1 MRAGTAVLR
10 RSPLLVL
17 VAVLAWSSVLGAQ
30 QPALNFAKLEAR
42 RDSFVVM
49 VQGNALGSSVYAL
62 ESTTNGWMLREST
75 NVMNG
80 MMLQSTALQTDA
92 KFNPKSM
99 LQSGTMQG
107 QALKSEIAFSGAHAT
122 GNAMSM
128 TTTGPQSVVVD
139 ATLPLGTINADAMV
153 FVLPLLAWAEKS
165 VFTLNTFNAGKGT
178 IDANVFTV
186 VGSETVTVPAGTFE
200 TWKVEQKMPMAT
212 VTLFISKDAAHRLVK
227 IAPSGQPVELVLAK

>member
-1 MRAGTAVLR
+1 MRVKTGVIERA
-10 RSPLLVL
+10 PLLTL
-17 VAVLAWSSVLGAQ
+17 VAVLASARILGAQ
-30 QPALNFAKLEAR
+30 QPVLNFAKLEAR

-62 ESTTNGWMLREST
+62 ESTANGWMVREST

-80 MMLQSTALQTDA
+80 MVLQTTALETDA
-92 KFNPKSM
+92 KFKPKTL

-107 QALKSEIAFSGAHAT
+107 QALKSEIAFSDAHAT

-128 TTTGPQSVVVD
+128 SAAGPQSVVVD

-153 FVLPLLAWAEKS
+153 YVLPLLAWTENS

-178 IDANVFTV
+178 IDAIVLTV

-200 TWKVEQKMPMAT
+200 TWKVEQKSPAAT
-212 VTLFISKDAAHRLVK
+212 VALFLSKDAAHRLVK